1 MPFDY
6 VAVCENHDEHCDLCG
21 GLMDGSE
28 YYDDICDE
36 CAIKEGLLSED

>member
-1 MPFDY
+1 MP
-6 VAVCENHDEHCDLCG
+6 HDEHCDMCG

-36 CAIKEGLLSED
+36 CAISEGLFELED

>member
-1 MPFDY
+1 M
-6 VAVCENHDEHCDLCG
+6 DEKYCATCG

-36 CAIKEGLLSED
+36 CARRDGFLEDDDEE

>member
-1 MPFDY
+1 MIP
-6 VAVCENHDEHCDLCG
+6 HDEYCSMCG

-36 CAIKEGLLSED
+36 CAIKEELLEVEGD